1 MRFFL
6 SFKFGTGPGSGIG
19 SGRTQILGSFEENKV
34 SGSGS
39 GISSGYGSGS
49 RIGSDSGSNYYFV
62 SYNRDLV

>member
-19 SGRTQILGSFEENKV
+19 SGRIQILGSFEENKV

-39 GISSGYGSGS
+39 GSEISSGYGTG
-49 RIGSDSGSNYYFV
+49 
-62 SYNRDLV
+62 